1 MKKLIQIFFPILIIT
16 SQVFA
21 IAGFGL
27 HLDRSMYSV
36 AETTTPLIVDGLGE
50 VASITHHGFDN
61 GFGIGGYLYI
71 DAIPVI
77 DIDLEG
83 NLLISPYDFSFI
95 QNDVVTIDK
104 KQFGWV
110 AGSGYL
116 TLQKKL
122 FKLSIPLLAKAKLT
136 AGAGVNLHSSIP
148 MIDQSMME
156 SVMGGDDN
164 LKSGTLDTD
173 ELIKYLKDNKVSS
186 TGFHIQTGV
195 QFKLLMLDSFLYYRQ
210 VFADNVI
217 PDAKGFG
224 SLNLR
229 LGMGF

>member
-1 MKKLIQIFFPILIIT
+1 MKKLIRSFLPILVIC

-36 AETTTPLIVDGLGE
+36 AETTTPLIVEGLGE

-95 QNDVVTIDK
+95 QNNVVTIDK
-104 KQFGWV
+104 KQFRWV
-110 AGSGYL
+110 AASGYL
-116 TLQKKL
+116 TLQKKT
-122 FKLSIPLLAKAKLT
+122 I
-136 AGAGVNLHSSIP
+136 
-148 MIDQSMME
+148 
-156 SVMGGDDN
+156 
-164 LKSGTLDTD
+164 
-173 ELIKYLKDNKVSS
+173 
-186 TGFHIQTGV
+186 
-195 QFKLLMLDSFLYYRQ
+195 
-210 VFADNVI
+210 
-217 PDAKGFG
+217 
-224 SLNLR
+224 
-229 LGMGF
+229 